1 MPSMAPVQSSSV
13 LQKAALRSGLVT
25 QEQLDDALV
34 MARQPVIGPPTPRVE
49 VTDEQLARQLVQLGF
64 VTAYQAEQLKAGRT
78 KLTLGPYIITD
89 WIAQG
94 GMGQVFKAEHE
105 MMGRE
110 VAIKVL
116 PHSRST
122 PQAITNFTRE
132 IRTQAIL
139 DHDNLVRAFDA
150 GHDGNVYYLVTE
162 YVRGT
167 DLRRLVRSQG
177 ALSSEQAASLI
188 YQAAIGLQHAHDK
201 GLIHRDI
208 KPGNILVTTEGKAK
222 VSDLGLAGFL
232 TSTEDD
238 PRAGKI
244 VGTADYI
251 SPEQIKTPDQITA
264 VSDIYSLGCTL
275 YYAITGKVPFPGGTT
290 RDKARRHCE
299 ETPWHPRRFNT
310 NIEEE
315 FVEVIA
321 EMMEKNPANRIQSAG
336 EVARRLEIWAGRAE
350 PLPAQPPTRSPWMPA
365 PVPASNEEDMQATL
379 EGSYDSLEYD
389 SASQSGSQMSQW
401 TDSVSSQETK
411 ERSRRRAPLLPMTDD
426 ADERPRRFSPMFIAL
441 AVAIPVSVLFGVLIT
456 LVAMLL
462 AI

>member
-1 MPSMAPVQSSSV
+1 MI
-13 LQKAALRSGLVT
+13 SGLVS
-25 QEQLDDALV
+25 QEQLEAALER
-34 MARQPVIGPPTPRVE
+34 ARQPAIGPPTPRIE
-49 VTDEQLARQLVQLGF
+49 VTDDQLAKQLVAMGLA
-64 VTAYQAEQLKAGRT
+64 TSYQAEQLKSGRS

-94 GMGQVFKAEHE
+94 GMGQVFKAEHQ

-122 PQAITNFTRE
+122 PTSISNFTRE

-162 YVRGT
+162 YVPGT
-167 DLRRLVRSQG
+167 DLRRYVRSQG
-177 ALSSEQAASLI
+177 SLDMAQAASLI
-188 YQAAIGLQHAHDK
+188 SQAARGLQSAHDK

-208 KPGNILVTTEGKAK
+208 KPGNILVTSDGKAK

-232 TSTEDD
+232 SGAEDD
-238 PRAGKI
+238 PRKYKI

-251 SPEQIKTPDQITA
+251 SPEQIKSPENVTPT
-264 VSDIYSLGCTL
+264 SDIYSLGCTL

-299 ETPWHPRRFNT
+299 ETPWHPRRFHPQ
-310 NIEEE
+310 IDEE

-321 EMMEKNPANRIQSAG
+321 DMMEKNPQNRIQTAK
-336 EVARRLEIWAGRAE
+336 EVVARLEPWATRTV
-350 PLPAQPPTRSPWMPA
+350 PMPTQQLTRSPWMP
-365 PVPASNEEDMQATL
+365 PPLPAGGGAEEELQATQ
-379 EGSYDSLEYD
+379 EGSYDSLDGD
-389 SASQSGSQMSQW
+389 SYSQSGSEHVSQT
-401 TDSVSSQETK
+401 TDAERQET
-411 ERSRRRAPLLPMTDD
+411 RADRSSRRRAPLLPMP
-426 ADERPRRFSPMFIAL
+426 AEEPKKSFSPMFIAL
-441 AVAIPVSVLFGVLIT
+441 TIAIPVSMLLGVLIT
-456 LVAMLL
+456 LVAMLMSV
-462 AI
+462 